1 MTLRVT
7 PDAPSRDVQSAPQLR
22 YRHDL
27 DGLRALAVLLIVV
40 YHVWVGRVSGG
51 VDVFLMLSAFFL
63 TASFAKRAEAGG
75 AIAPLAYWTKTFKR
89 LLPAAA
95 VVLLG
100 VLAAT
105 ALLLPATRWPTI
117 WSQTVASL
125 FYFQNWELA
134 STAVDYYAPH
144 GAMLS
149 PLQHFWSMSI
159 QGQIFVLWPLLILGG
174 TMIARRLGRSVRLT
188 LVVVFGIVFAASL
201 SYSIVITAV
210 NQQWAYFDT
219 GARLWEFALGSL
231 VALVLPYVKLPEPVR
246 AVLGWAGLAGIVLC
260 GVLFDVEGGFPGY
273 LALWPTMCAA
283 MLIVAGSSPTRF
295 GPDRL
300 LAFGP
305 LRWLGNSAYALYLVH
320 WPILVFWMALAG
332 RGAPGPIAGAAIIG
346 ASIAIAIVVHLLV
359 ERPLREFSWGNRA
372 KRNGLV
378 VIAAS
383 LAIVVVP
390 LGGWQLQSKAQT
402 DALVAAGDHPGAL
415 VLDPTIGSA
424 FAATSPPLPDAT
436 ALDDEWVSLPDR
448 CDGRFAPHDEVVE
461 ADCAQ
466 FTPDGPITATV
477 VVVGD
482 SHSEQMMGALIPVAE
497 RSGWE
502 LVSVLRG
509 GCSFGLEGGR
519 CPSWSAAVLDY
530 LLDIAPD
537 AVFTV
542 GTAAEVDGPGERV
555 TPGLESVALRL
566 VDEGIAVLAVRD
578 NPRFSYDVYECAF
591 LSDAPLEECGT
602 TAEAALAAVNPL
614 TRVGGIDGV
623 YLVDFTDQIC
633 PDGICAPQI
642 GNVYVYRDD
651 NHLTKTYAETLAGA
665 LQTQLAGVLPR

>member
-100 VLAAT
+100 VLVAT
-105 ALLLPATRWPTI
+105 ALFLPATRWPTI

-134 STAVDYYAPH
+134 TTAVDYYAPH

-159 QGQIFVLWPLLILGG
+159 QGQIFVLWPILILGG
-174 TMIARRLGRSVRLT
+174 TLLARRLGRSVRLT
-188 LVVVFGIVFAASL
+188 LVAVFGVVFAASL
-201 SYSIVITAV
+201 SYSVVITAV

-231 VALVLPYVKLPEPVR
+231 VALVLPFVRLPEPVR

-283 MLIVAGSSPTRF
+283 MLIVSGSSPTSF

-332 RGAPGPIAGAAIIG
+332 RGDPGPLAGAGIIG
-346 ASIAIAIVVHLLV
+346 VSIALAIVIHLLV
-359 ERPLREFSWGNRA
+359 ERPLREFSWGNRT

-378 VIAAS
+378 VVAAS
-383 LAIVVVP
+383 VVAVVVP
-390 LGGWQLQSKAQT
+390 LGSWQLQEQAEAE
-402 DALVAAGDHPGAL
+402 ALIAAGEHPGAIA
-415 VLDPTIGSA
+415 LDPLIADRFVPTVEPIP
-424 FAATSPPLPDAT
+424 AATM
-436 ALDDEWVSLPDR
+436 LDSEWVSLPES
-448 CDGRFAPHDEVVE
+448 CSGRFATNDPLLVE
-461 ADCAQ
+461 GCAQ
-466 FTPDGPITATV
+466 STEIGDPAATV

-482 SHSEQMMGALIPVAE
+482 SHSEQMMGALIPIAE
-497 RSGWE
+497 ESGWQ

-509 GCSFGLEGGR
+509 GCSFGTEGK
-519 CPSWSAAVLDY
+519 CPEWSSAALAYVLDV
-530 LLDIAPD
+530 APD

-542 GTAAEVDGPGERV
+542 GTAAEVDGPDEQL
-555 TPGLESVALRL
+555 TAGLDDVAIQLTDR
-566 VDEGIAVLAVRD
+566 GINLIAVRD
-578 NPRFSYDVYECAF
+578 NPRFGHNMYECALEA
-591 LSDAPLEECGT
+591 LSSGASCSVPR
-602 TAEAALAAVNPL
+602 ALALADESPL
-614 TRVGGIDGV
+614 DAIGSIDGV
-623 YLVDFTDQIC
+623 YLVDFTEELC
-633 PDGICAPQI
+633 PDGDCRAVL
-642 GNVYVYRDD
+642 GNVFVYLDD
-651 NHLTKTYAETLAGA
+651 NHLTGTYARSLAGS
-665 LQTQLAGVLPR
+665 LQLQLAGVIP

>member
-7 PDAPSRDVQSAPQLR
+7 PDAPSRGVQSAPQLR

-100 VLAAT
+100 VLVAT
-105 ALLLPATRWPTI
+105 AVLLPETRWSSI

-134 STAVDYYAPH
+134 ATSVDYYAAH
-144 GAMLS
+144 DALLS

-159 QGQIFVLWPLLILGG
+159 QGQIFVLWPLLIIGG
-174 TMIARRLGRSVRLT
+174 TMLARRLGRSVRLT
-188 LVVVFGIVFAASL
+188 LVAVFGVVFAASL
-201 SYSIVITAV
+201 SYSVVITAV

-231 VALVLPYVKLPEPVR
+231 VALVLPFVRLPEPVR

-260 GVLFDVEGGFPGY
+260 GVLFDVQGGFPGY

-283 MLIVAGSSPTRF
+283 MLIVAGSSPTSF

-320 WPILVFWMALAG
+320 WPILVFWIAIADQG
-332 RGAPGPIAGAAIIG
+332 DPGPIAGGVIIL
-346 ASIAIAIVVHLLV
+346 ASIVLAIVIHRLV
-359 ERPLREFSWGNRA
+359 ERPLREFSWGNRT
-372 KRNGLV
+372 KRNGLA

-383 LAIVVVP
+383 LALVVAP
-390 LGGWQLQSKAQT
+390 LGAWQFQADAQA
-402 DALVAAGDHPGAL
+402 DAIAAAGDHPGAL
-415 VLDPTIGSA
+415 VLDPTVGPFEAS
-424 FAATSPPLPDAT
+424 SPPLPAAT
-436 ALDDEWVSLPDR
+436 ALDEEWVTLPES
-448 CDGRFAPHDEVVE
+448 CSGAVAPRD
-461 ADCAQ
+461 ALLDDCSQYRPTGA
-466 FTPDGPITATV
+466 PVATIAI
-477 VVVGD
+477 VGD
-482 SHSEQMMGALIPVAE
+482 SHSEQMMGALLPIAE
-497 RSGWE
+497 RSSWR
-502 LVSVLRG
+502 LVAVLKG
-509 GCSFGLEGGR
+509 GCSFGLDGK
-519 CPSWSAAVLDY
+519 CPEWSEAALDY
-530 LLDIAPD
+530 LLELQPD

-542 GTAAEVDGPGERV
+542 GTAAEPDGRHEIL
-555 TPGLESVALRL
+555 TPGFEDAASRL
-566 VDEGIAVLAVRD
+566 VDEGIDVIAVRD
-578 NPRFSYDVYECAF
+578 NPRFGFNVYECAIEAV
-591 LSDAPLEECGT
+591 DALDDCSV
-602 TAEAALAAVNPL
+602 ALRTVQPASNPL
-614 TRVGGIDGV
+614 DAIGWMDGV
-623 YLVDFTDQIC
+623 YLVDLTEAIC
-633 PDGICAPQI
+633 PGGRCMPEI
-642 GNVYVYRDD
+642 GNVYVYLDD
-651 NHLTKTYAETLAGA
+651 NHLTKTYAVSLAPV
-665 LQTQLAGVLPR
+665 LERQLVGVIS